1 MMRAILILLGL
12 VLAVSVSA
20 FAAWRLSPEQE
31 VSPPVATATAI
42 RPEPAIPEKQER
54 LVEERAAFTE
64 AKVIRQ
70 IAPETIAAP
79 PASDVALVR
88 EDPRPPLGELGQART
103 RRPGGSSAI
112 NGTLLHR
119 PVAGSAGRIEA
130 SGYRIRI
137 AGIIPTSPDR
147 ICQDAGGTADPCG
160 MRARTAFRQ
169 FLRGRAI
176 RCDVPDTPGEEEVEA
191 ECWLGVVDIG
201 AWLVDHGWALPDGD
215 RYQAVAAKARDGR
228 LNLLAAPASNGQ

>member
-1 MMRAILILLGL
+1 MRAIKILLGL
-12 VLAVSVSA
+12 VLAVSVGA

-54 LVEERAAFTE
+54 LVEEHPAFTE

-79 PASDVALVR
+79 PASDVTLVR
-88 EDPRPPLGELGQART
+88 EAPRPPLGELGLARDKPLYDQET
-103 RRPGGSSAI
+103 PKGPMLRAPLA
-112 NGTLLHR
+112 
-119 PVAGSAGRIEA
+119 VSAGRLVVR
-130 SGYRIRI
+130 GYRIRL
-137 AGIIPTSPDR
+137 AGVVPTPLDKVCLQADGS
-147 ICQDAGGTADPCG
+147 ADPCG

-176 RCDVPDTPGEEEVEA
+176 RCAVPPRPSGEEIVTSCTLFKA
-191 ECWLGVVDIG
+191 DLG
-201 AWLVDHGWALPDGD
+201 AWLVEHGWALPDGD
-215 RYQAVAAKARDGR
+215 RYQAVATEARDGR
-228 LNLLAAPASNGQ
+228 LNPLAAPASNGQ